1 MKGHMAF
8 ATGEVSHMSAFKY
21 VHLFSQLGMKEGRR
35 HVIGMITNLFFVF
48 HYTVSSNGGGDVSSP
63 YFHLPI
69 LPPFLL

>member
-21 VHLFSQLGMKEGRR
+21 VHLFFQLGMKEGRR

-48 HYTVSSNGGGDVSSP
+48 HYTVFSNGGGDVSSP
-63 YFHLPI
+63 HSHLPI
-69 LPPFLL
+69 PPPFLL